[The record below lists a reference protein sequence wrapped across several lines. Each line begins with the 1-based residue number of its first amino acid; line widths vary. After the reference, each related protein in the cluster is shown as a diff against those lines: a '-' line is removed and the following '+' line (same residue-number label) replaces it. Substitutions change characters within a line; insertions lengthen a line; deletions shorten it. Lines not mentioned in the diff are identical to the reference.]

1 MEKRERAGNFTES
14 EKEIMTSITS
24 KYFSIIENKK
34 TDAITIKQKTETW
47 ERIAD
52 EFNSSANNVKRTGLQ
67 LKNAYNNLKKRL
79 KKENAEDKIE
89 LYKTG
94 GGVAPLPKMTEE
106 KSRLLSLLQPQLEPV
121 KSRFDSTANFIIEDY
136 PIVDAEDICIEEK
149 VHEPPPKKKKVCDI
163 YETVQDYTKKKT
175 QKHSRLDQK
184 LEIEIEILQIKKQR
198 EEELLNQQK
207 FNTLKAE
214 LEYLIVK
221 KQFDELNKN

>member
-52 EFNSSANNVKRTGLQ
+52 EFNLSANNVKRTGLQ
-67 LKNAYNNLKKRL
+67 LKNA
-79 KKENAEDKIE
+79 
-89 LYKTG
+89 
-94 GGVAPLPKMTEE
+94 
-106 KSRLLSLLQPQLEPV
+106 LLQPQLEPV
-121 KSRFDSTANFIIEDY
+121 KSRFDSTANFIIE
-136 PIVDAEDICIEEK
+136 EK
-149 VHEPPPKKKKVCDI
+149 KNCDI